1 MLSDTHPD
9 AEKVQID
16 LLRKAGAVERLGM
29 ALSLTATVVNRSR
42 QTIAKLNPDLDPQQ
56 LNIKCVELYYGKELA
71 GRLRNYLKTER
82 PNVAI

>member
-16 LLRKAGAVERLGM
+16 LLRRAGAVERLGM
-29 ALSLTATVVNRSR
+29 SLSLTATVVNRSR
-42 QTIAKLNPDLDPQQ
+42 QTIAKLNPGLNPQQ
-56 LNIKCVELYYGKELA
+56 LNIKCVELYYGKDLA
-71 GRLRNYLKTER
+71 GRLRDYLKTEH